1 MKALLAQLDVCSHE
15 PQVNAERAA
24 GLLREHSQADLAV
37 FPELFLSGY
46 ALRDLRGLARA
57 CAAELP
63 RVCEAAAA
71 TRTAVA
77 IGLPQEYAGGVANAV
92 ALIDEHGSVV
102 GLYQKRQLFGS
113 EQVAFAAGER
123 LLVAELAGCR
133 AAPLVCFDVEFPEL
147 ARAVAVAGAEMLV
160 VVSANM
166 APFGPDHELL
176 TRARALENR
185 LPLVYVN
192 GVGAE
197 DGVVFAGGSRVVDA
211 DGSTLVELPTVGEAV
226 VMAEVPARTGH
237 ADERVDYLR
246 HLLPTPG
253 VVGATGSTAGSASS
267 ASVALNRSPRAA
279 RTSAPARPP
288 SPAPASAGSW
298 APRRFA

>member
-15 PQVNAERAA
+15 PRVNAERTA

-71 TRTAVA
+71 ARTAVA
-77 IGLPQEYAGGVANAV
+77 IGLPQEHAGGVANAV
-92 ALIDEHGSVV
+92 VLIDEHGSVV
-102 GLYQKRQLFGS
+102 GRYQKRQLFGA
-113 EQVAFAAGER
+113 EQSAFAAGEQ

-166 APFGPDHELL
+166 APFGSDHELL

-197 DGVVFAGGSRVVDA
+197 DGVVFTGGSRIVAA
-211 DGSTLVELPTVGEAV
+211 DGSTLVELPTEGEAV
-226 VMAEVPARTGH
+226 VMAEVPACTDH

-246 HLLPTPG
+246 HLLPTPA
-253 VVGATGSTAGSASS
+253 VVGATESTAGSAS
-267 ASVALNRSPRAA
+267 VAPNRSPQAA

-288 SPAPASAGSW
+288 SPALASAGSW